1 MRIAQ
6 LAPLAETVPP
16 RQYGGTERIVS
27 WLTEELVTLG
37 QEVTLFASAGS
48 VTRANLVP
56 VWPHS
61 IRHSRPRP
69 DPTAPLAALLE
80 AIAERAAEFDV
91 IHAHVDWVHLP
102 LLCRL
107 GVPFV
112 TTLHGR
118 LDTPHLS
125 VAARSAGQP
134 PFVSISNSQRA
145 PLPELNWLATVYH
158 GMPPTLLKYHRKC
171 EDYLAFLGRIS
182 PEKGPHTAIRLAKA
196 AELPLRIGAKVP
208 RDGNRF
214 FKTEIKPLLDG
225 KAIEFIGE
233 VNDRGKMELLGKAK
247 ALLFPI
253 DWPEP
258 FGLVMIEAMACGTP
272 VIAWRRGSV
281 PEIIDDGVTGFVV
294 DNELEAIEAISRV
307 GDLDRDRIRATF
319 ERRFTSARMAE
330 DYLRLYRSL
339 TAERSTDLAET
350 PAPRVAAG

>member
-16 RQYGGTERIVS
+16 RRYGGTERIVS

-37 QEVTLFASAGS
+37 EEVTLFASAGS

-56 VWPHS
+56 AWPHS

-69 DPTAPLAALLE
+69 DPCAPIAALLE
-80 AIAERAAEFDV
+80 AVAERASEFDV

-102 LLCRL
+102 LLRRL
-107 GVPFV
+107 GIPFL

-125 VAARSAGQP
+125 LATRGAERA

-145 PLPELNWLATVYH
+145 PLPEADWLGTVYH
-158 GMPPTLLKYHRKC
+158 GMPPNLLELHRGC
-171 EDYLAFLGRIS
+171 EGYLAFLGRIS
-182 PEKGPHTAIRLAKA
+182 PEKGPQIAIRLAKA
-196 AELPLRIGAKVP
+196 AGLPLRIAAKVP

-214 FKTEIKPLLDG
+214 FKSEIEPLLDG

-233 VNDRGKMELLGKAK
+233 VNDRGKMELLGNAR

-253 DWPEP
+253 NWPEP

-294 DNELEAIEAISRV
+294 DNEPEAIEAISRV

-319 ERRFTSARMAE
+319 ERRFTSGRMAE

-339 TAERSTDLAET
+339 AAERSTGLTEP
-350 PAPRVAAG
+350 PAPRVAVG

>member
-16 RQYGGTERIVS
+16 RQYGGTERVVS
-27 WLTEELVTLG
+27 WLTEELVALG
-37 QEVTLFASAGS
+37 QDVTLFASAGS

-56 VWPHS
+56 VWPCS

-69 DPTAPLAALLE
+69 EPAAPLTALLE
-80 AIAERAAEFDV
+80 AIAERASEFDI

-102 LLCRL
+102 LLSRL
-107 GVPFV
+107 GTPFL
-112 TTLHGR
+112 TTFHGR

-125 VAARSAGQP
+125 LAARGAGRP

-158 GMPPTLLKYHRKC
+158 GLPTTLLKQHRQG
-171 EDYLAFLGRIS
+171 EGYLAFLGRIS
-182 PEKGPHTAIRLAKA
+182 PDKGPHTAIRLAKA
-196 AELPLRIGAKVP
+196 AGLPLRIAAKVP

-214 FKTEIKPLLDG
+214 FKSEIEPLLDG
-225 KAIEFIGE
+225 NTIEFIGE
-233 VNDRGKMELLGKAK
+233 VNDRGKMELLGKAR

-294 DNELEAIEAISRV
+294 DNELEAMEAINRV
-307 GDLDRDRIRATF
+307 GDLDRDRIRAAF

-330 DYLRLYRSL
+330 DYLRIYRSL
-339 TAERSTDLAET
+339 RAERSTDLTET